1 MEDFVPLLVGAAMVA
16 MLIDVLRSAKGKDWN
31 GVVTPLFAFV
41 AGVFVA
47 WLLSESDFASTIK
60 IGDTGLT
67 LADLNFASLVI
78 FGFAF
83 AAFAA
88 KGVDL
93 ISAIAKRP
101 NVKPSLIEG
110 TPPA

>member
-1 MEDFVPLLVGAAMVA
+1 MDFVPLIVGGLMVA
-16 MLIDVLRSAKGKDWN
+16 MLIDVLRSIKGKDWN

-41 AGVFVA
+41 AGVCVA
-47 WLLSESDFASTIK
+47 WLLSKSDFASTIK

-67 LADLNFASLVI
+67 LHDLNFASIIV

-83 AAFAA
+83 SSFAA

-93 ISAIAKRP
+93 ISAVAKRP

-110 TPPA
+110 PPPA

>member
-1 MEDFVPLLVGAAMVA
+1 MDFVPLLVGAAMVA
-16 MLIDVLRSAKGKDWN
+16 VLIDVFRSAKGKDWN
-31 GVVTPLFAFV
+31 GVMTPLAAFA
-41 AGVFVA
+41 AGVLVA
-47 WLLSESDFASTIK
+47 WLLSESDFASTIT

-83 AAFAA
+83 SAFAS

-101 NVKPSLIEG
+101 NVKPHLVDG
-110 TPPA
+110 NTPA

>member
-1 MEDFVPLLVGAAMVA
+1 MDFVPLVVGGLMVA
-16 MLIDVLRSAKGKDWN
+16 MLIDVFRSLKGKDWN
-31 GVVTPLFAFV
+31 GVITPLAAFL

-67 LADLNFASLVI
+67 LADLNFASLVV

-83 AAFAA
+83 SSFAA
-88 KGVDL
+88 KLVDT
-93 ISAIAKRP
+93 ISAVAKRP

-110 TPPA
+110 SPPA